1 MSYYNY
7 ETVILAPVVIIS
19 RMKRLDYAHM
29 TLQKTLEV
37 AIGACCYWKG
47 ESDPEDC
54 VHASV
59 QFSRSLPNVLPCPL
73 FAESNVENIDH
84 LLEVWNSIDT
94 VRVTYTMKVSNDQTE
109 WIILDGIVRD

>member
-7 ETVILAPVVIIS
+7 ETVTLTPAGIVS
-19 RMKRLDYAHM
+19 RMKRLDFAHM
-29 TLQKTLEV
+29 TLQKTLV
-37 AIGACCYWKG
+37 TALGACCYWEG

-59 QFSRSLPNVLPCPL
+59 QFSRFLPDVLPCSL

-84 LLEVWNSIDT
+84 LLEVWKGIDK
-94 VRVTYTMKVSNDQTE
+94 VRVTYTMKIENQQTQ
-109 WIILDGIVRD
+109 WVILDGIVRE